1 MEKNNTINS
10 PYNDILEL
18 PREGLVYQELI
29 SYEIRNGV
37 TYKIIISRTFHGND
51 YTDSKKEIPLC

>member
-1 MEKNNTINS
+1 MEKNNTTS
-10 PYNDILEL
+10 PYNDMLET

-37 TYKIIISRTFHGND
+37 TYKNIVSRTFHGND
-51 YTDSKKEIPLC
+51 YTDSKKEIPLR